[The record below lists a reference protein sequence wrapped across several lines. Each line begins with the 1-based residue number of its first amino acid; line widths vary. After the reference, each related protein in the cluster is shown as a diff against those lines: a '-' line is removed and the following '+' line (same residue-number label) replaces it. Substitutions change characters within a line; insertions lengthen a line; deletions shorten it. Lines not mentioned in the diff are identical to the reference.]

1 MRFRSSGMR
10 FPFALI
16 RSFPAKRRSATL
28 KLLGFTRKVRNP
40 IAKHNHVPR
49 SQPEYGKAS
58 ASIPVAAYRSTSSP
72 AGIGKSPG
80 IDPQRTA
87 SHLLDL
93 YFLSKKA
100 GGSSRRLDAGA
111 AVRNVSAATARR
123 ARAAAAVAAGAAAHG
138 AGAGGGAGRP
148 ASAWRSTGTPSTRD
162 RARDG
167 RWGTCSSGADG
178 SSGTG

>member
-28 KLLGFTRKVRNP
+28 KLLGFARKVRNP

-80 IDPQRTA
+80 IDPQGTA

-93 YFLSKKA
+93 HFRVQENGRRFAKARCRGCRSK
-100 GGSSRRLDAGA
+100 RTR
-111 AVRNVSAATARR
+111 ATVRR

-138 AGAGGGAGRP
+138 AGAGGGADRP